1 MATEPPENAILLGK
15 LGKTFQLAGGLRFYG
30 LGQAE
35 ADAIFKLERL
45 FITNLG
51 ERRLTQARRVGDQT
65 VLYIAN
71 VTKVEQAK
79 LLVNEEVYARADDL
93 PEPEEGFYLELLLGL
108 SVQLDGEPFGEV
120 VDVISAGFQD
130 LLAILHNDGEYLVP
144 LQADYVQISE
154 EGIVIENAPEGL
166 LEAS

>member
-1 MATEPPENAILLGK
+1 MATEPREDAILLGK

-79 LLVNEEVYARADDL
+79 LLVNEEVYAKADDL
-93 PEPEEGFYLELLLGL
+93 PEPGEGFYLELLLGL

-130 LLAILHNDGEYLVP
+130 LLAILHNDDEYLVP

-154 EGIVIENAPEGL
+154 AGIVIEDAPEGL
-166 LEAS
+166 LEPS